1 MRRKSKTAS
10 ASPWRVSCRFNVQ
23 RDPNE
28 PVCYWEVYREIS
40 TSSNQ
45 TEYEY
50 EQPRQ
55 RYRTAELAR
64 MRADMLNGKGGDSNV
79 RDIRTRQC
87 DVQPDKRG

>member
-1 MRRKSKTAS
+1 MRRKSKAAS
-10 ASPWRVSCRFNVQ
+10 ASPWRVSCRFNIL
-23 RDPNE
+23 RNPNDP
-28 PVCYWEVYREIS
+28 PCYWEVYREVS
-40 TSSNQ
+40 TGSAQ

-87 DVQPDKRG
+87 DVQPDQRG

>member
-23 RDPNE
+23 RNPND

-40 TSSNQ
+40 TGSAQ

-64 MRADMLNGKGGDSNV
+64 MRADMLNGKGGESNV
-79 RDIRTRQC
+79 REIRTRQC